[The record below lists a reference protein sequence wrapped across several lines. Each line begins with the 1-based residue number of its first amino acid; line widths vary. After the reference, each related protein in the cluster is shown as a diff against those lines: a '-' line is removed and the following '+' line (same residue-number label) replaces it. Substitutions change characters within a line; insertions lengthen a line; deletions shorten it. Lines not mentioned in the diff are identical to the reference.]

1 MQGLDRLP
9 GAFSK
14 DLVEVEGDGL
24 LLDEALHLGLHRGGE
39 DSHQGLGCKPGQCDI
54 KICNIIRD
62 SLPVL
67 CTLLVVALWHV

>member
-14 DLVEVEGDGL
+14 DLVEVKSDGL

-39 DSHQGLGCKPGQCDI
+39 DPHQSLGSKPEILDVEHYF
-54 KICNIIRD
+54 D
-62 SLPVL
+62 
-67 CTLLVVALWHV
+67 H